1 MSVRGA
7 WGGHHGAVTPGTVL
21 GASLQRALPPHRGWG
36 RGDGGVRAPHAGA
49 WGCSLCAQVPPSKP
63 RRVGGVQG
71 GLHSFCLQ
79 ACLSGRARADLCIVS
94 KRSPALSHAN
104 AALKAAR
111 CQTDEIVALF
121 SLLRDGRRGKGP
133 QRAQPALWGGG
144 HRLSPHPPPRPCI
157 STPAW
162 PEQGAKRTRSEW
174 GFAGF
179 IHQGLQHVPML
190 GCQAVGWHLGG
201 AGATSPRS
209 GTRPGSPGDSSP
221 FLRLRGVSGAGAG
234 RTKSGNLWKDKRIC
248 PGSVKQAKADKRG
261 SLWKRQQLGLVCGNL
276 ERPAPAQPAFM
287 NY

>member
-21 GASLQRALPPHRGWG
+21 GASPQRALPPHRGWG
-36 RGDGGVRAPHAGA
+36 RGDRGVRAPHAGA

-63 RRVGGVQG
+63 RRVGGGQG

-144 HRLSPHPPPRPCI
+144 HRLSPHPPPQ
-157 STPAW
+157 T
-162 PEQGAKRTRSEW
+162 
-174 GFAGF
+174 
-179 IHQGLQHVPML
+179 L
-190 GCQAVGWHLGG
+190 HLHP
-201 AGATSPRS
+201 S
-209 GTRPGSPGDSSP
+209 
-221 FLRLRGVSGAGAG
+221 LAGAG
-234 RTKSGNLWKDKRIC
+234 SEAHQERVGFCWFHPSGSAARPHARVPGCRVAPRRGRSHLSPQRYPAGQPRGLFPLFKAPRGERGGSWENKERQSMERQKDLPWLSEASESR
-248 PGSVKQAKADKRG
+248 
-261 SLWKRQQLGLVCGNL
+261 
-276 ERPAPAQPAFM
+276 
-287 NY
+287 